1 VISCD
6 LKWPGRLGVL
16 VLVASMAASGC
27 AGASKQE
34 SISASSGA
42 GTAIKGV
49 HFLADTGTNNER
61 ILRLNG
67 LTLIAS
73 CRHIHGNPLPLLS
86 VSAKTSVD
94 NAVLASHF
102 GQGRH
107 GFPNYTFV
115 LDDFDKGNGRRR
127 DVLGTNPDK
136 TAGTLNYSRPD
147 GGQVSVTFVADE
159 GTPQG
164 ACVVGGT
171 AVSAPG

>member
-1 VISCD
+1 MV
-6 LKWPGRLGVL
+6 V
-16 VLVASMAASGC
+16 GC
-27 AGASKQE
+27 AGS
-34 SISASSGA
+34 SAPADPRGA
-42 GTAIKGV
+42 GPDPMIKGV
-49 HFLADTGTNNER
+49 HFRAHTGTNNER

-73 CRHIHGNPLPLLS
+73 CRHIDGYPKPLLS

-94 NAVLASHF
+94 NAVLASNF
-102 GQGRH
+102 GQQRQ
-107 GFPNYTFV
+107 GFASYTFV
-115 LDDFDKGNGRRR
+115 VDDFDRGNGRRR

-164 ACVVGGT
+164 ACVV
-171 AVSAPG
+171 